1 MKDEKEKDDFWDLSR
16 LLPEKKRQRSVF
28 RTPSAPPLTTVE
40 FGEARVPAREE
51 KIPASQVSPTAS
63 AVSPTSYVPE
73 DNPLILS
80 VEIQKKPSGYS
91 FYGQFRTHGARLLS
105 MHGAPDTP
113 YVSYFSYIPQYA
125 QLSDAQRAYYLYF
138 RDAVERR
145 EKVRTD
151 FSYLLLLIYE
161 ILNLPDLIP
170 PKGGIETLV
179 YLFITYREDFPR
191 IDKYL
196 ATWIPDY
203 CLLHRLP
210 APTAALCP
218 ILPYVLAAADFKEF
232 YLGNVTTLSDAGL
245 SSFLALA
252 SDYHW
257 RYSRYAVGEAEE
269 IFRTAMRGALFPLLR
284 EILTEESIGRT
295 AEERV
300 RAGDAFSGSLT
311 AHNIRCTLRV
321 VYRPFDHT
329 PKLRRILTQAV
340 KYTENKIRARLGI
353 RSRLAV
359 DALHIDYKTR
369 IDVYFA
375 SLPVCEKGK
384 SAAPRPDYEQ
394 LYDAASDTLSPSEA
408 AAIES
413 ASWDTTRILIG
424 DAEAVLPETEATT
437 PVSEALPEVVTTVT
451 DGGTAVTKDRYGL
464 SDAAFAFLSAC
475 ADGDGFTLSKIAPHA
490 PDRDTLAEAVNAA
503 FAENF
508 GDIILLPDDNGQY
521 SLIEDYESEIREWI
535 ETMK

>member
-16 LLPEKKRQRSVF
+16 LLPAKKKKTTAFRAPTALPSV
-28 RTPSAPPLTTVE
+28 ATVE
-40 FGEARVPAREE
+40 FGNDAPLRREE
-51 KIPASQVSPTAS
+51 KIPTPHSETGN
-63 AVSPTSYVPE
+63 AVQATCYTPA
-73 DNPLILS
+73 DNPLILA
-80 VEIQKKPSGYS
+80 VEVKNKSSSYS
-91 FYGQFRTHGARLLS
+91 FYGQFRAHGARLLS
-105 MHGAPDTP
+105 MHGTPDTP

-125 QLSDAQRAYYLYF
+125 QLNDAQRAYYLYF
-138 RDAVERR
+138 RDAVSRR

-170 PKGGIETLV
+170 PRDGIETLV
-179 YLFITYREDFPR
+179 YLFITYREDFPK

-210 APTAALCP
+210 APTAALRP

-232 YLGNVTTLSDAGL
+232 YLGNVTTLSDEGL

-311 AHNIRCTLRV
+311 AHNIRCALRV

-329 PKLRRILTQAV
+329 PRLRRILTQAV

-353 RSRLAV
+353 RSRLSV

-369 IDVYFA
+369 IDAYFA
-375 SLPVCEKGK
+375 SLPTYEKK
-384 SAAPRPDYEQ
+384 KTEAPRPNYEY
-394 LYDAASDTLSPSEA
+394 LYDAESETLSLSEA

-413 ASWDTTRILIG
+413 ASWDTTRILVG
-424 DAEAVLPETEATT
+424 DDGVFTEEEAPRDNKYNPEATV
-437 PVSEALPEVVTTVT
+437 PN
-451 DGGTAVTKDRYGL
+451 AVGKAAVDKDRYGL
-464 SDAAFAFLSAC
+464 SDAAFAFLAAC
-475 ADGDGFTLSKIAPHA
+475 ASGDCAALSRVAPHA
-490 PDRDTLAEAVNAA
+490 PDRDALAEAVNAA